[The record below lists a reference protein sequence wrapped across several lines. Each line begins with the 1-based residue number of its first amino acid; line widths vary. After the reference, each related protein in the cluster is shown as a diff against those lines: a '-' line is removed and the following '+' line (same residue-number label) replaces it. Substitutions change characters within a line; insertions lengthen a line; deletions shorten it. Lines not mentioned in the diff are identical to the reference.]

1 MREMVLRAGA
11 SASTVGSSSE
21 AAAANT
27 ESRGPMSGMGSSGGG
42 PQRSGLLSLGA
53 AAAAARGRGSADSSS
68 ATPRPRFAA
77 HATPA
82 PEDEGTIQ
90 ALCACVRA
98 AAGDE
103 RGSEADLF
111 GGGNKRPQRSW
122 PPRGPQRHP
131 STAPRRPRRRPLRWA
146 ALASVESNESIWPP
160 AGALA
165 GALANRL
172 AAILAFAGTP
182 AVRTHLKHAKLRA
195 SCKLR
200 TGSGGPRRP

>member
-53 AAAAARGRGSADSSS
+53 AAAAARGRGSAGSSS

-82 PEDEGTIQ
+82 PEDEGTIRGAQ
-90 ALCACVRA
+90 GAAVR
-98 AAGDE
+98 GSRSE
-103 RGSEADLF
+103 GVSEADLLQYRAQAQRRLR
-111 GGGNKRPQRSW
+111 RPR
-122 PPRGPQRHP
+122 RRQRHP
-131 STAPRRPRRRPLRWA
+131 STAPRRP
-146 ALASVESNESIWPP
+146 P
-160 AGALA
+160 AGGRAA
-165 GALANRL
+165 GRT
-172 AAILAFAGTP
+172 AGGRCAWPSHPWKVMKVFGRQRELSRELWLTSSRSTKP
-182 AVRTHLKHAKLRA
+182 
-195 SCKLR
+195 S
-200 TGSGGPRRP
+200 

>member
-53 AAAAARGRGSADSSS
+53 AAAAARGRGSAGSSS

-103 RGSEADLF
+103 GRAVWLIV
-111 GGGNKRPQRSW
+111 
-122 PPRGPQRHP
+122 PP
-131 STAPRRPRRRPLRWA
+131 
-146 ALASVESNESIWPP
+146 
-160 AGALA
+160 
-165 GALANRL
+165 
-172 AAILAFAGTP
+172 
-182 AVRTHLKHAKLRA
+182 
-195 SCKLR
+195 
-200 TGSGGPRRP
+200 GSGPDDGLNYITINNGNQAKNLRLDASNVLYLNEKSPTKH